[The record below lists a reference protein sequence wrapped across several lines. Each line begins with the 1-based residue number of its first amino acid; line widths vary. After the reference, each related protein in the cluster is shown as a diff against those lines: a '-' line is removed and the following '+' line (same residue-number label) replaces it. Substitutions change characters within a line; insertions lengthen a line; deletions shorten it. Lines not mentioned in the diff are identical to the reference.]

1 MLDKSSKIV
10 NFNIGRIL
18 SLFSTKQGWNGGKKR
33 SYTKTTL
40 FSLRQTVGMNQTS
53 PIQAFVILQTVH
65 FAPKSYCS
73 TILVFLVWNQDDF
86 LSVASLTCSHLRE
99 PGREKSLSFGT
110 AAKEHQITVQPET
123 QTQLLQSVCQIL
135 RFDVQGC
142 RVFFFSLPIPI

>member
-1 MLDKSSKIV
+1 M
-10 NFNIGRIL
+10 
-18 SLFSTKQGWNGGKKR
+18 
-33 SYTKTTL
+33 
-40 FSLRQTVGMNQTS
+40 GMNQTS
-53 PIQAFVILQTVH
+53 PIQAFVILQTVPFQFCTEKLLFH
-65 FAPKSYCS
+65 NFSFPG
-73 TILVFLVWNQDDF
+73 LVNWNQDDF

-142 RVFFFSLPIPI
+142 RVFFFSLGSTLGVLGTRFAALPTVKKLVFVKRKKACW